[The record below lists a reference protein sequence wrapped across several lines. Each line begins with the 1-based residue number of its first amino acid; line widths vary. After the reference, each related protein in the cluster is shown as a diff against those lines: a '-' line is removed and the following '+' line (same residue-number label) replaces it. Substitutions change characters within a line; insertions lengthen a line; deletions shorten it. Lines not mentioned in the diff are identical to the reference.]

1 MKKFFEDFNPKEF
14 FAQHFRRVMF
24 VIFSALVTVF
34 AVLLNYM
41 ANNGYGDALKSVG
54 EHSDRHY
61 YHSDSRDS
69 SVSNR
74 QPWKF
79 QKPASN
85 SSSKSS
91 HSSGHK

>member
-1 MKKFFEDFNPKEF
+1 MREFFERN
-14 FAQHFRRVMF
+14 FRQIMF
-24 VIFSALVTVF
+24 VIFAALVTIF

-41 ANNGYGDALKSVG
+41 ANSGYGNALKSVG
-54 EHSDRHY
+54 EHPDRHY
-61 YHSDSRDS
+61 YHSDSRDN

-85 SSSKSS
+85 HSSKSS